1 VSETNGRIR
10 LTWQQ
15 IVWGI
20 SLIALIVGSWAD
32 LRSQINQIKTENAYL
47 RERLARL
54 ERMTGYN

>member
-1 VSETNGRIR
+1 MSETNGRIR